1 MKRHLLLLP
10 LIAALSGLTYAEDAA
25 KPAMNDMGG
34 MDKMDMKPMHAK
46 GDMKPG
52 SDTKPSGDMKGMHD
66 MHEKCMGDNKAA
78 DNGKGMDDMKA
89 MHDHCMQAKDDK
101 KPADKPVKK
110 PKHRKSGKAKPEAAP
125 APAHDHN
132 HEAAAGQ

>member
-25 KPAMNDMGG
+25 KPAMSGMGG
-34 MDKMDMKPMHAK
+34 MDMKSMGAK
-46 GDMKPG
+46 GDMKSG
-52 SDTKPSGDMKGMHD
+52 GDTKPGGDMKAMHD
-66 MHEKCMGDNKAA
+66 MHEKCMGENKAA

-101 KPADKPVKK
+101 KPADQPVKK

-125 APAHDHN
+125 EHDHN
-132 HEAAAGQ
+132 HGAAPGQ